1 MRIACGF
8 LSVFAV
14 ALLAVC
20 AGCGNKEQ
28 EQEQA
33 QGQERKMEELG
44 GALLERKSAFAASVA
59 RACKRFEGLDG
70 DDVKFEITTNEMRC
84 ALTVSGPKMDRRAL
98 QQALSVAL
106 TNLSLDYPGLGF
118 MRNEDNTWQILMPD
132 DIRIPASGGF
142 GMDAK

>member
-8 LSVFAV
+8 LLVFAV

-20 AGCGNKEQ
+20 SGCGSK

-44 GALLERKSAFAASVA
+44 GASLERKSAFAASVA
-59 RACKRFEGLDG
+59 HACKRFDGLDG
-70 DDVKFEITTNEMRC
+70 DDVKFEITTNETRC
-84 ALTVSGPKMDRRAL
+84 VLTVSGPKMDRRAL

-118 MRNEDNTWQILMPD
+118 MRNEDNTWQVLMPD
-132 DIRIPASGGF
+132 DIRIPVSGGF
-142 GMDAK
+142 GLEEK